1 MKYKFQVM
9 VAFTYEDK
17 DIEVEV
23 ELSDEEVARIKELV
37 AASATTGAEPKDED
51 DYVPEPD
58 LLQILEEEEPKLFKK
73 FWNIIMPPVF
83 VEFLIDAF
91 DNGDIEEHEDD
102 NFYDYHKADF
112 DEVYDMYGDDIEL
125 EHSSCC
131 ICRIPEDWKTQ
142 QVH

>member
-9 VAFTYEDK
+9 VALTYEDK

-37 AASATTGAEPKDED
+37 AASAATSAEPKDED

-58 LLQILEEEEPKLFKK
+58 LLQILEEEEPKLFEK
-73 FWNIIMPPVF
+73 FWDVIMPPVF
-83 VEFLIDAF
+83 IEMLINGFNNGHIEQHDDDEF
-91 DNGDIEEHEDD
+91 DD
-102 NFYDYHKADF
+102 YYEADF

-131 ICRIPEDWKTQ
+131 ICRIPEDWKTL
-142 QVH
+142 

>member
-1 MKYKFQVM
+1 MKYNFQVM
-9 VAFTYEDK
+9 VALTYEDK

-37 AASATTGAEPKDED
+37 AASAATCAEPKDED

-58 LLQILEEEEPKLFKK
+58 LLQILEEEEPKLFEK
-73 FWNIIMPPVF
+73 FWDVIMPPVF
-83 VEFLIDAF
+83 IEMLINGFNNGHIEQHDDDEF
-91 DNGDIEEHEDD
+91 DD
-102 NFYDYHKADF
+102 YYEADF

-142 QVH
+142 